1 MIPRDLTGAVV
12 SPWWYHTG
20 GITTFEAFWSE
31 THPHVPLTQIW
42 LRDMNFSTRLSA
54 IHFADQKIRA
64 LKIAFSH
71 VLITRES
78 NPGLRIKYRRM
89 QPPCSANRCIEVPI
103 AAEILIT
110 IVLMHYVYELV
121 VSRHKTRCRAC
132 GFSNGRCP
140 CGRDQVGGKRGCWPA
155 GYIKQGGHRP
165 CAGWGKRR

>member
-78 NPGLRIKYRRM
+78 NPGLRIKYIRM

-103 AAEILIT
+103 AAEILIA

-121 VSRHKTRCRAC
+121 VHGPLTQSLSRHNTKCRAC
-132 GFSNGRCP
+132 EFSTGGCLR
-140 CGRDQVGGKRGCWPA
+140 GALQVAPP
-155 GYIKQGGHRP
+155 RP
-165 CAGWGKRR
+165 GVCAAPFV